1 MQQHFFSG
9 LLFILSIIKF
19 IRLYYKSL
27 VLKNHHA
34 PEEQCCSA
42 FCLIPHMERYSHMDH
57 ARDNCVTA
65 CPNLVTESQNMQ
77 NHIMSEEK
85 SHKKSPT
92 L

>member
-1 MQQHFFSG
+1 
-9 LLFILSIIKF
+9 
-19 IRLYYKSL
+19 
-27 VLKNHHA
+27 
-34 PEEQCCSA
+34 
-42 FCLIPHMERYSHMDH
+42 MDH